1 MNSRAKSWKV
11 AETTAVNY
19 LNIDSLDQL
28 VAFKGVINKLHKTI
42 E

>member
-1 MNSRAKSWKV
+1 MNSRAKSWEV

-19 LNIDSLDQL
+19 LNIVSLDQL
-28 VAFKGVINKLHKTI
+28 EAFKGVIDKLHETI